1 MPTFFQEKIS
11 QQLGGSNREEEV
23 TNEGGEIRGEMSFRP
38 TKPKTR
44 RTQNLPTRKP
54 AGTKERKGQR
64 KGQRGARETR
74 GISWSQRHRLVLCP
88 AGSTARPPV
97 RRRSNRSPTGKIAA
111 FFDWEKVINQLK
123 RKRMPKRDEQGG
135 VVNQSSITT
144 APNLEQWAS

>member
-54 AGTKERKGQR
+54 AGTEERKGR
-64 KGQRGARETR
+64 KNAKEARVEPEEF
-74 GISWSQRHRLVLCP
+74 LVP
-88 AGSTARPPV
+88 NATA
-97 RRRSNRSPTGKIAA
+97 
-111 FFDWEKVINQLK
+111 
-123 RKRMPKRDEQGG
+123 
-135 VVNQSSITT
+135 NQS
-144 APNLEQWAS
+144 AEKKA